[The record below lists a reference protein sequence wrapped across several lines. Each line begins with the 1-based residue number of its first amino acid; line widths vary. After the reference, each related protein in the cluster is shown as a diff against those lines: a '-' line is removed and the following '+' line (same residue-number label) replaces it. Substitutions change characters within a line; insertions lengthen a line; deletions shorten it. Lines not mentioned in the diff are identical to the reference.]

1 MRRIYAM
8 PSMWLFLFIVL
19 AIPQSLHAQIDG
31 KAFLTVCNKGQVT
44 VEVVAVAMTS
54 ELFTPHWEVEGTSI
68 APKACEFTYEGRGLR
83 QRVFLGFGFKNS
95 RGEFVSGRVS
105 SVPDF
110 GKTSYRDLVTATM
123 EGATERTALQA
134 LSGRSVCV
142 HPDRTLWGTK
152 DQTFP
157 AAGNCAEFQLGGGA
171 PVGTGGFHSLSL
183 VLEFRPGASKCFTGR
198 NPMGAVTF
206 DCYGG
211 EHYMNVSANSA
222 TGDVKVTEGTAA
234 GEDVSSDGA
243 KSRSPLTEA
252 ERKLRAAF
260 LVELAKAYDE
270 SEKRKAAAA
279 LAADP
284 LVRADAARTA
294 FEERQ
299 RRIDYTAEH
308 TRNIGR
314 IRDLSE
320 FTPQWLTSRE
330 LLYVRGTVSRVEL
343 SPDGRKPARL
353 YFTESPNGAFVACLS
368 PLYFSNADVNG
379 FVGQR
384 LEVRG
389 RVAQSRCGATV
400 ADIQVMVPS
409 MIHNLADGTP
419 PDEAIL
425 PGMTVPP
432 GAQNAASAPAAKPAA
447 ANPTIVPADGAP
459 IPVTTRLRV
468 TLRTDVDLLRAK
480 AQGTFQASLAAPV
493 TLPDGVI
500 PQGAGIILICLP
512 STNRQASA
520 SMTLHVYSV
529 SAGEKIWQVS
539 TDSGTPADGSTT
551 ASLFRGGTTLMFT
564 VNSSKAPVTVRR

>member
-1 MRRIYAM
+1 MRRIHATL
-8 PSMWLFLFIVL
+8 SMCLFLFIVL
-19 AIPQSLHAQIDG
+19 AIPQSLYAQVDG

-44 VEVVAVAMTS
+44 VEVVAVATTS
-54 ELFTPHWEVEGTSI
+54 DLLTPHWEVEGTSI

-95 RGEFVSGRVS
+95 RGEFVSGRVA

-110 GKTSYRDLVTATM
+110 GKTYYRDLVTATM

-134 LSGRSVCV
+134 SSGRTVCV
-142 HPDRTLWGTK
+142 HADQTLWGTK

-157 AAGNCAEFQLGGGA
+157 AAGNCAEFQVGGGA
-171 PVGTGGFHSLSL
+171 RVGTGGFHPLSL
-183 VLEFRPGASKCFTGR
+183 VLEFRPGASTCWTSR
-198 NPMGAVTF
+198 NPMGAVSV

-234 GEDVSSDGA
+234 GEDTTGEVA

-252 ERKLRAAF
+252 ERKLRDAF

-279 LAADP
+279 SVADP
-284 LVRADAARTA
+284 LVRADAARQA

-299 RRIDYTAEH
+299 GRIDYTAEH
-308 TRNIGR
+308 TRNLRR
-314 IRDLSE
+314 IRDLTE
-320 FTPQWLTSRE
+320 FTPQWLTSPE

-368 PLYFSNADVNG
+368 PLFFSNADVNG

-400 ADIQVMVPS
+400 ADIQVTVPS

-425 PGMTVPP
+425 PGMT
-432 GAQNAASAPAAKPAA
+432 AASAPAAKPAA
-447 ANPTIVPADGAP
+447 ANPTIVAADGAA
-459 IPVTTRLRV
+459 IPVSTRLRV
-468 TLRTDVDLLRAK
+468 ALRTDVDLLHAK
-480 AQGTFQASLAAPV
+480 DQGTFQAALAAPI

-512 STNRQASA
+512 STNQASA

-529 SAGEKIWQVS
+529 SAGGKIWQVS
-539 TDSGTPADGSTT
+539 TDSGTPADGSTA
-551 ASLFRGGTTLMFT
+551 ASLLRGGTTLVFT
-564 VNSSKAPVTVRR
+564 VKSSKTPVTVSR